1 MKTLSAW
8 LIIRNGMELR
18 LLTRKPFL
26 QPNEVAVEIRINAPQ
41 PPRIVGVVTI
51 DLPEPPPA
59 TAEAVAIQY
68 PEEYHNDGSTSG
80 EVQRSGLS
88 GSEEAGEQGSEEAR
102 SP

>member
-1 MKTLSAW
+1 MKTLRGW
-8 LIIRNGMELR
+8 IIIRNGHEMR
-18 LLTRKPFL
+18 LVSRRPDLL
-26 QPNEVAVEIRINAPQ
+26 SNEVAVEVRVNAPE

-68 PEEYHNDGSTSG
+68 PEEYHNDGSPSG